1 MKRIPLLLV
10 SCAVLGAALPS
21 CETGTQT
28 GALAGAA
35 TGAALGAILDDD
47 NRGRGAAV
55 GAAAGAA
62 VGGISGA
69 VADARAQQYNPG
81 ASSYPQPNYG
91 GYPYATRTNR
101 GGYVRSP
108 HPPHNT
114 IDVTGYAP
122 GTTVVDPTTNKPFRV
137 P

>member
-1 MKRIPLLLV
+1 MV
-10 SCAVLGAALPS
+10 PS
-21 CETGTQT
+21 CETGAQT
-28 GALAGAA
+28 GALTGAA
-35 TGAALGAILDDD
+35 AGAALGAILDDD

-69 VADARAQQYNPG
+69 VADARAQRYNPG
-81 ASSYPQPNYG
+81 ASTYPEPSYG
-91 GYPYATRTNR
+91 GYPFATPTNR
-101 GGYVRSP
+101 SGYVRSP

-114 IDVTGYAP
+114 IDVTGFP
-122 GTTVVDPTTNKPFRV
+122 SGSTVVDPTTNRPFRV